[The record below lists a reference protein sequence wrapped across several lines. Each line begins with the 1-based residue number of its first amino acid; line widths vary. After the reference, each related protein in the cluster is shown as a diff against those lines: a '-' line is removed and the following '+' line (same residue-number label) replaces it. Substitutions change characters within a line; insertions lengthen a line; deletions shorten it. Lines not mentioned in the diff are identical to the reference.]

1 MISKFKEVFN
11 ECVKEIPMNY
21 GHFGYYKAKKL
32 PIRMRKIIKKEA
44 RIRNDY
50 IQNILPDQI
59 LEEKNKIDFSFNHN
73 DEIESSK
80 PFIIENL
87 NNHNSY
93 LSENKYF
100 TFLNIK
106 LNLVEKFYKESFI
119 KLDDICKNQVNQSE
133 SKNYRFFPIVKNNVA
148 SIIVDKYHN
157 YMTAPLKK
165 DNESIKEYIF
175 SDHTFC
181 NGYSHK
187 YNFKDLEAELK
198 NNTFNVNIELGYLNY
213 NKEKRWCNL
222 YSRISSFNIKDSLKA
237 EMDTIIKT
245 LINDN
250 NNKLAVIPLDVKEY
264 IYRIYKEQKT

>member
-1 MISKFKEVFN
+1 MVILVT
-11 ECVKEIPMNY
+11 IRL
-21 GHFGYYKAKKL
+21 KKL
-32 PIRMRKIIKKEA
+32 PIRTRKIIKKEA

-165 DNESIKEYIF
+165 IMKVS
-175 SDHTFC
+175 
-181 NGYSHK
+181 
-187 YNFKDLEAELK
+187 K
-198 NNTFNVNIELGYLNY
+198 N
-213 NKEKRWCNL
+213 
-222 YSRISSFNIKDSLKA
+222 ISTVITHFV
-237 EMDTIIKT
+237 MDTVINTT
-245 LINDN
+245 LKIL
-250 NNKLAVIPLDVKEY
+250 KLN
-264 IYRIYKEQKT
+264 